1 MLKEKMARERDM
13 LKEKMARQTNIQKKI
28 LKGEK

>member
-28 LKGEK
+28 LKAEK